1 MSVKIQSI
9 FLKQAFWLLFFNKNE
24 NIFGKINEDRCK
36 VLRSSEKLIKIGLRR
51 KIEGNVKVPMGSETR
66 EADIVVYA
74 ADAKSQPY
82 MFYVGKRRLS
92 VAIDRGR
99 SLAETVANL
108 AERACDFD
116 VRHLNIRDVLVAD
129 FDRFSHG
136 FAVAL
141 FVRFVHFPHGIS
153 HNDDHSGGEPEGGEN
168 VNDFSGFHWFYVFL
182 VGGDTR
188 IETA

>member
-1 MSVKIQSI
+1 MSVKIQSF

-24 NIFGKINEDRCK
+24 NIFGEINEDRCK

-74 ADAKSQPY
+74 DDAKSQPY

-129 FDRFSHG
+129 LIDSATVSRLLFSLHLYIFHMAYPITITIAVGNPKVEKMFMISVVTIG
-136 FAVAL
+136 FMCFWLV
-141 FVRFVHFPHGIS
+141 F
-153 HNDDHSGGEPEGGEN
+153 N
-168 VNDFSGFHWFYVFL
+168 VV
-182 VGGDTR
+182 
-188 IETA
+188 ETP